1 MPLEI
6 RPDHMRTV
14 LEVLNRLIPDRAV
27 WAFGSRATW
36 TARDTSDL
44 DLAVIGNSP
53 LDFRTLAALRDA
65 FSESNIP
72 YKVDVVDWATISE
85 TFREIIRKDK
95 IVIKKEGSSVS
106 LDLPLKKPPFG
117 WKEDRLDTI
126 ADFNP
131 EQVDNKYP
139 HILIQY
145 LDISGIS
152 RGLVGNP
159 ELLALE
165 EAPSRAKRIVRENDT
180 IISTVRPG
188 NRAYAFLKKVPNNL
202 VVSTGFSVL
211 RAKGCSPRFLYY
223 LSTSDSIIDYLASI
237 AEEKTAYPS
246 VNPKDIAECR
256 VFIPPLP
263 EQRAIAHI
271 LGTLDDK
278 IELNRRM
285 NETLEAMAQ
294 ALFKSWFVDFDPVR
308 AKMEGRPT
316 GLPKEI
322 EDLFPDS
329 FEDSELGEIPRGWKV
344 VRVGEVFDFNPTEK
358 VQKGKELPYLDMAS
372 IPSQGSWPD
381 PTIMR
386 PFSSGSK
393 FRNGDTLFARIT
405 PCLENGKTAF
415 IQLLKEEGIAWGS
428 TEFIVI
434 RPRDPFPKE
443 FGYLL
448 ARDSAFREHAIQSMS
463 GTSGRQRVQV
473 DSLSTFKTVAPDRRI
488 LKVFGVLIHK
498 WFQTIKLNS
507 EQISGLA
514 QTREILLPKLLSGE
528 IRVTHLE
535 KILEQTL

>member
-1 MPLEI
+1 MWKKVKIE
-6 RPDHMRTV
+6 
-14 LEVLNRLIPDRAV
+14 EVSEKVGMGP
-27 WAFGSRATW
+27 FGSSIKVETFVTTGIPIISGQHLHGSRLNENEGFNFLSLEHAEKLKNANVFKGDIVFTH
-36 TARDTSDL
+36 AGNIGQVAYIPKCSKYNRYVISQRQFYMRCDTSKAIPEFVVAFFKTPEGQHKL
-44 DLAVIGNSP
+44 LANRS
-53 LDFRTLAALRDA
+53 
-65 FSESNIP
+65 
-72 YKVDVVDWATISE
+72 
-85 TFREIIRKDK
+85 
-95 IVIKKEGSSVS
+95 
-106 LDLPLKKPPFG
+106 
-117 WKEDRLDTI
+117 
-126 ADFNP
+126 
-131 EQVDNKYP
+131 QVGVP
-139 HILIQY
+139 
-145 LDISGIS
+145 SIS
-152 RGLVGNP
+152 RPV
-159 ELLALE
+159 
-165 EAPSRAKRIVRENDT
+165 T
-180 IISTVRPG
+180 
-188 NRAYAFLKKVPNNL
+188 Y
-202 VVSTGFSVL
+202 L
-211 RAKGCSPRFLYY
+211 R
-223 LSTSDSIIDYLASI
+223 SIEIPL
-237 AEEKTAYPS
+237 
-246 VNPKDIAECR
+246 
-256 VFIPPLP
+256 PPLP

-535 KILEQTL
+535 KYWSELFNKSHP